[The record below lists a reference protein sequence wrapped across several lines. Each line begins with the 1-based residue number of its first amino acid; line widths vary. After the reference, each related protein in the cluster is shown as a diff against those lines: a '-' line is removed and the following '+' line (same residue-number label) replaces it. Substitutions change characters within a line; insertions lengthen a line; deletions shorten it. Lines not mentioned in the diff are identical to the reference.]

1 MGVVLKYNEQTT
13 TRPLVSK
20 HLALFFVGIA
30 FTEASRTMTMVQIPV
45 FLRELGADIQQIGLF
60 FTISMVFPLVLRV
73 LGGWL
78 SDSIGRL
85 RAVWLGS
92 LVGALAYIPFALA
105 TSWSTALLG
114 PALLAVASA
123 LISPSFPA
131 YIAEVS
137 EKDALGRTFGFAETV
152 RNIAWIIGPP
162 VGGMIAQRYSYR
174 WLFIAAILTYGIA
187 TLVFIALTRTRP
199 PKPLVEPEG
208 VSLAS
213 LRISMRELLALIL
226 SGGLVTWVLITDGV
240 YDIASRLSFDL
251 MPVYLSDIAHI
262 SKQQL
267 GLLDGLHG
275 IAWVAASPLAGIYVD
290 KTSERAGAT
299 IGLSF
304 LIASRLVFAFTESF
318 GGFALSWILL
328 GVGGAILQP
337 ALNSLIAKGVPSHLM
352 GTTFALL
359 ATSLGLVSLPFPWI
373 GSQIWLLIGPKAP
386 FLITVLVGSLAIFPA
401 WRKLVLPSKSN
412 DKPEPETP

>member
-1 MGVVLKYNEQTT
+1 MGGILKHNVHTPK
-13 TRPLVSK
+13 RPLISK

-60 FTISMVFPLVLRV
+60 FTIAMIFPLVLRV

-85 RAVWLGS
+85 RAIWLGS

-105 TSWSTALLG
+105 TSWSIALLG
-114 PALLAVASA
+114 PALLAVATA
-123 LISPSFPA
+123 LIAPSFPA
-131 YIAEVS
+131 YIADIS
-137 EKDALGRTFGFAETV
+137 DKNAMGRTFGLAETV
-152 RNIAWIIGPP
+152 RNVAWIVGPP
-162 VGGMIAQRYSYR
+162 VGGLLAQRCGYR
-174 WLFIAAILTYGIA
+174 WLFVAAAITYGIA
-187 TLVFIALTRTRP
+187 TLIFIALTRTRP
-199 PKPLVEPEG
+199 LQRPAQLDG
-208 VSLAS
+208 VSLTS
-213 LRISMRELLALIL
+213 LCISMRELLALIL

-240 YDIASRLSFDL
+240 YDIASKLSFDL
-251 MPVYLSDIAHI
+251 MPVYLTDIAHI

-275 IAWVAASPLAGIYVD
+275 IAWVAASALGGFYVD
-290 KTSERAGAT
+290 RTSERAGAT
-299 IGLSF
+299 VGLGF
-304 LIASRLVFAFTESF
+304 LISSRLVFAFVDSF
-318 GGFALSWILL
+318 WGFALSWILL
-328 GVGGAILQP
+328 GIGGAVMQP
-337 ALNSLIAKGVPSHLM
+337 ALNSLIAKRVPSHLM

-386 FLITVLVGSLAIFPA
+386 FLITVLVGSLAIIPA
-401 WRKLVLPSKSN
+401 WRKLVLPP
-412 DKPEPETP
+412 DDTPAVESS